1 MMKAASVFN
10 VYMAGLIAVY
20 LAFLVALWLGAFDKP
35 LHNLECSV
43 DDIGAGSESA
53 TNTLTFVAYDVK
65 HWDIAQGT
73 LDVVSEEGGEL
84 FAMSRVML
92 AGETCRE
99 VRAEG

>member
-1 MMKAASVFN
+1 MKATTGFN
-10 VYMAGLIAVY
+10 VYMAGLIAAY
-20 LAFLVALWLGAFDKP
+20 LTFLVALWLGALDKP

-43 DDIGAGSESA
+43 DD
-53 TNTLTFVAYDVK
+53 TLTFVAYDVT

-84 FAMSRVML
+84 FAMSRAML

-99 VRAEG
+99 VWGEG

>member
-1 MMKAASVFN
+1 MKAASVFN

-53 TNTLTFVAYDVK
+53 TNTLTFVAYNVT
-65 HWDIAQGT
+65 HWNMRDGI
-73 LDVVSEEGGEL
+73 LELVSREDGEDYV
-84 FAMSRVML
+84 MSRIL
-92 AGETCRE
+92 LLGETCRE

>member
-20 LAFLVALWLGAFDKP
+20 LAFMVALWLGAFDKP

-43 DDIGAGSESA
+43 DD
-53 TNTLTFVAYDVK
+53 TLTFVAYDVQA
-65 HWDIAQGT
+65 WDIAQGT

-84 FAMSRVML
+84 FVMSRVML

>member
-1 MMKAASVFN
+1 MRNNDGIFWGCLV
-10 VYMAGLIAVY
+10 MAICLAGVIAVTGKRN
-20 LAFLVALWLGAFDKP
+20 LP
-35 LHNLECSV
+35 NLECSV
-43 DDIGAGSESA
+43 DD
-53 TNTLTFVAYDVK
+53 TLTFVAYDVK